1 MAWRNMMG
9 STTAQ
14 IETEAFSFGFE
25 NRQRPRRVRALIRL
39 TGNTN
44 RTSNLAPLALK
55 GVEDDAR
62 IYNTEA
68 GHLVGLSIGGPD
80 CSDNLVPMHGV
91 VNRDSYRAVER
102 FLESYS
108 NLMGNAGVH
117 IEIHYADWTI
127 GPYFDPRLPISFE
140 VKWVHGVTAV
150 TSIDP
155 RNASGQ
161 TIFNR
166 RGASVCFD
174 VQGGDIARR
183 WALKEIRERTVR
195 EGWHIEQLNGPAVH
209 WSQQGWLPPIA
220 NRPYGFVDRLMYD
233 PEFAGIARML
243 LPRWDQVDVGPGK
256 EFSEGQRM
264 NIVYANCYTQRED
277 RKGQCWSDD
286 PTDPVR
292 TALTAMGSDDGIQID
307 HIVPKTVRMG
317 PNIYSNA
324 QILSSAANRRK
335 SG

>member
-102 FLESYS
+102 FLES
-108 NLMGNAGVH
+108 NGV
-117 IEIHYADWTI
+117 
-127 GPYFDPRLPISFE
+127 R
-140 VKWVHGVTAV
+140 
-150 TSIDP
+150 
-155 RNASGQ
+155 
-161 TIFNR
+161 
-166 RGASVCFD
+166 
-174 VQGGDIARR
+174 
-183 WALKEIRERTVR
+183 
-195 EGWHIEQLNGPAVH
+195 
-209 WSQQGWLPPIA
+209 
-220 NRPYGFVDRLMYD
+220 
-233 PEFAGIARML
+233 FA
-243 LPRWDQVDVGPGK
+243 K
-256 EFSEGQRM
+256 
-264 NIVYANCYTQRED
+264 
-277 RKGQCWSDD
+277 
-286 PTDPVR
+286 
-292 TALTAMGSDDGIQID
+292 
-307 HIVPKTVRMG
+307 PK
-317 PNIYSNA
+317 
-324 QILSSAANRRK
+324 
-335 SG
+335 